1 MKNKRFF
8 CEIDHTHVR
17 YRYFSVNEIT
27 LLYVYYYIIVVYRFV
42 TPCSVSC
49 SAVVVSGCSFIFFSH
64 AIHTRRTRATTIETL
79 VKRFACS
86 ISHSSLYVRIHTH
99 RVQREVKHSVPSALV
114 SGLSS
119 ACTYPAGVCIISF
132 VCKYRIE
139 GMYREEKKQQIG
151 KKEEKI
157 EKRYMYN
164 IPLISRLV
172 LYGSLDTD
180 NECNNTSQ
188 RLSIVV

>member
-86 ISHSSLYVRIHTH
+86 ISHSSLYTY
-99 RVQREVKHSVPSALV
+99 
-114 SGLSS
+114 
-119 ACTYPAGVCIISF
+119 TYPQSVERSQTFSSICFGIRPLVC
-132 VCKYRIE
+132 
-139 GMYREEKKQQIG
+139 MYIPCGSVYNFFCLQIPHR
-151 KKEEKI
+151 
-157 EKRYMYN
+157 RY
-164 IPLISRLV
+164 V
-172 LYGSLDTD
+172 
-180 NECNNTSQ
+180 
-188 RLSIVV
+188 